1 MWPILFK
8 WLTSQR
14 EDKETDPRTQGEKGR
29 REEERV
35 AGSKIGMRKRERNG
49 GDSPKVA
56 AEEKNK
62 EGRGGSGKNGN
73 EREDFT
79 LSPPLPEPR
88 AQSFNY
94 YFFLMGVK
102 SLLFPSFLQGKP
114 LFFR

>member
-1 MWPILFK
+1 M
-8 WLTSQR
+8 
-14 EDKETDPRTQGEKGR
+14 
-29 REEERV
+29 

-94 YFFLMGVK
+94 YFFSNGGEI
-102 SLLFPSFLQGKP
+102 PSFP
-114 LFFR
+114 LSFARKTHFFSLEKT